1 MLLKNK
7 LIDLCMAEESGQYG
21 VPYPAEEYDSSKYRY
36 LRITDISDDGC
47 LLDNDLK
54 SVSGDNID
62 SYILSENDIVFART
76 GNSTGRSYLYDK
88 RHGLLVYAGFL
99 IRYKIDQSK
108 INPKYLHYFTNSSYY
123 KQWVKNLSNGSTRGN
138 INAQTFADC
147 DIIYPS
153 RQQQD
158 ILVNTLSAIDEKISL
173 NTRMNAEL
181 EAMAKQLYEYWFVQ
195 FDFPDENGKPYKS
208 SGGEMVY
215 NSTLKREIPAG
226 WEVKNLNKIADSFR
240 GVTYNKSDLVS
251 ESEDSILVL
260 RGNNIPSSGQFAYDS
275 NVAFIP
281 RAMISEEQKINKG
294 DIIITMSSGSK
305 EHIGKCFMFQ
315 SDSDHTF
322 GAFLSKFV
330 PSNDRRYYVYLSMLS
345 EFFKAFVKTTCNG
358 TGINNLTNDTFN
370 NVLFPIPNSKTLR
383 EFENITESI
392 YKKVGVNQKQ
402 INDLTH
408 LRDSLLPMLMNG
420 QVTVE

>member
-1 MLLKNK
+1 MLHKNK
-7 LIDLCMAEESGQYG
+7 LIELCIAEESGQYG

-88 RHGLLVYAGFL
+88 RHGLLVFAGFL

-147 DIIYPS
+147 DIIYPD

-158 ILVNTLSAIDEKISL
+158 NLVNTLSAIDEKIAL
-173 NTRMNAEL
+173 NTRMNKEL
-181 EAMAKQLYEYWFVQ
+181 EAMAKQLYDYWFVQ
-195 FDFPDENGKPYKS
+195 FDFPDENGRPYKS
-208 SGGEMVY
+208 SGGKMIY
-215 NSTLKREIPAG
+215 NPSLKREIPAG
-226 WEVKNLNKIADSFR
+226 WEDCELKDLTEVINGATPLTTNIENYGDDIIWITPNDLSNQKNKFISCGER
-240 GVTYNKSDLVS
+240 
-251 ESEDSILVL
+251 SISQK
-260 RGNNIPSSGQFAYDS
+260 GYDS
-275 NVAFIP
+275 CSTSLMPVGAVLMSS
-281 RAMISEEQKINKG
+281 RAPIGLMAIAEVELCTNQGFKSFVPFDMSDNYFLYYYIQEHMPQIEQLGAGTTFREVSRDTMLKFPILKINDRDLYIKWHKQI
-294 DIIITMSSGSK
+294 DAISK
-305 EHIGKCFMFQ
+305 E
-315 SDSDHTF
+315 
-322 GAFLSKFV
+322 
-330 PSNDRRYYVYLSMLS
+330 
-345 EFFKAFVKTTCNG
+345 
-358 TGINNLTNDTFN
+358 
-370 NVLFPIPNSKTLR
+370 
-383 EFENITESI
+383 
-392 YKKVGVNQKQ
+392 Q
-402 INDLTH
+402 INLLHQIRNLTH

-420 QVTVE
+420 QVTV

>member
-1 MLLKNK
+1 
-7 LIDLCMAEESGQYG
+7 MAEESGQYG

-181 EAMAKQLYEYWFVQ
+181 EAMAKQLYDYWFVQ
-195 FDFPDENGKPYKS
+195 FDFPDENGNPYKS

-226 WEVKNLNKIADSFR
+226 WEVKGLGEMLSFSNGINYEKGIEGDKVYR
-240 GVTYNKSDLVS
+240 IINV
-251 ESEDSILVL
+251 
-260 RGNNIPSSGQFAYDS
+260 RNITSSSVY
-275 NVAFIP
+275 
-281 RAMISEEQKINKG
+281 INKADLDTISLPSTLAENYLIEND
-294 DIIITMSSGSK
+294 DIIIARSGTPGSTRLIDK
-305 EHIGKCFMFQ
+305 PKDILYCGFIIKGK
-315 SDSDHTF
+315 
-322 GAFLSKFV
+322 
-330 PSNDRRYYVYLSMLS
+330 P
-345 EFFKAFVKTTCNG
+345 
-358 TGINNLTNDTFN
+358 NN
-370 NVLFPIPNSKTLR
+370 
-383 EFENITESI
+383 SI
-392 YKKVGVNQKQ
+392 YKYYVMFFLKQ
-402 INDLTH
+402 LEGTQATKTGGSILQNVSQETLKSLNIVTPSECFIYSFNEKIDSYFSLLNKKQGEMNYLTH